1 MNQKQGNNKNPKSKV
16 SMIGL
21 IVIAVLLM
29 IGVFLFFRNYI
40 NQADELSQD
49 DFWSYLEDGKIE
61 TMTIR
66 PAGGNNNTDYFIY
79 GKYKNAEGAEK
90 KYEI

>member
-1 MNQKQGNNKNPKSKV
+1 MNQNQGNNKPKSRI

-29 IGVFLFFRNYI
+29 IGVYLFFRNYI
-40 NQADELSQD
+40 NQADELAKD
-49 DFWSYLEDGKIE
+49 DFWTYLQDGKIE

-66 PAGGNNNTDYFIY
+66 PAGGNNSSDYFIY
-79 GKYKNAEGAEK
+79 GKYQSRLP
-90 KYEI
+90 

>member
-1 MNQKQGNNKNPKSKV
+1 MNQKQGNNNPKSKV

-40 NQADELSQD
+40 NQADELAKD
-49 DFWSYLEDGKIE
+49 DFWKLFKIGV
-61 TMTIR
+61 I
-66 PAGGNNNTDYFIY
+66 IL
-79 GKYKNAEGAEK
+79 
-90 KYEI
+90 